1 MRACSGER
9 WAPRVPQRDVR
20 ALTRSPTRTPPLLAT
35 DVTATFDGIDAG
47 MSSIEAPRI
56 GYKHNL
62 EAGGNTYGLAATFVR
77 KGNSDAKNS
86 DDTIKLACT
95 MPKFEGI
102 GSKLEYDTLSK
113 KASVTA
119 DKAFNDTKAK
129 IKVDAK
135 DGSVSWKATVSHP
148 LPEGVG
154 LTADINNKQ
163 AGTIALAKDAF
174 TLEMPYSV
182 SGGVTASSAKLK
194 YKWSTTLDL

>member
-1 MRACSGER
+1 M
-9 WAPRVPQRDVR
+9 R
-20 ALTRSPTRTPPLLAT
+20 ALTRRQRAPPLLAA

-62 EAGGNTYGLAATFVR
+62 EAGGSTYGLAATFVR

-135 DGSVSWKATVSHP
+135 DGSVVEGDRLAPAAGGRGSHRRHQQQASWYHCAR
-148 LPEGVG
+148 
-154 LTADINNKQ
+154 
-163 AGTIALAKDAF
+163 
-174 TLEMPYSV
+174 
-182 SGGVTASSAKLK
+182 
-194 YKWSTTLDL
+194 